1 MSLHSIFLPGDV
13 LSFPPPL
20 FMLLLSQ
27 LAGWT
32 AVGAT
37 DTPLLARSSE
47 SPREPLLPRPINMFH
62 SEADGFA

>member
-1 MSLHSIFLPGDV
+1 MSLHAIFLPGDV
-13 LSFPPPL
+13 LSFPLPL
-20 FMLLLSQ
+20 FTLLLSQ

-37 DTPLLARSSE
+37 DTPLLAHSSE
-47 SPREPLLPRPINMFH
+47 GSPEPLLPQPINMFH

>member
-1 MSLHSIFLPGDV
+1 MSLHAIFLPSGA
-13 LSFPPPL
+13 LSLPPPL
-20 FMLLLSQ
+20 LALLLSQ

-47 SPREPLLPRPINMFH
+47 GPPEPLLPQPINMFH